1 METMITHH
9 LLAQR
14 VERHEALR
22 PAREITLRSRA
33 VARSERLYTT
43 PVAVPEGPATR
54 RPARARRAWA
64 WARALTA

>member
-9 LLAQR
+9 LLTQR
-14 VERHEALR
+14 VERHEAFR

-33 VARSERLYTT
+33 VARSERLYAT
-43 PVAVPEGPATR
+43 PVAVPEGPATPR
-54 RPARARRAWA
+54 HARARRAWA

>member
-1 METMITHH
+1 MITQHM
-9 LLAQR
+9 LAQR

-33 VARSERLYTT
+33 VARSEKLYAT
-43 PVAVPEGPATR
+43 PVAAPEEPAHR
-54 RPARARRAWA
+54 RPARARNVWA

>member
-14 VERHEALR
+14 EHHEAPR

-33 VARSERLYTT
+33 VARGERLYAT
-43 PVAVPEGPATR
+43 PVAAPEGPATR

-64 WARALTA
+64 WARTLTA